1 MRMPED
7 AAVTWDELVARARGL
22 AAHHRAILGIAGPP
36 GAGKTTLAE
45 RLTDR
50 LRAAPPEGVDGRRWV
65 VHVPMDGFHLAD
77 VELERLG
84 LPDRKGAAETFD
96 VGGYLA
102 MLRRFKLERDSVI
115 YAPGFER
122 ILEQPIAASIA
133 IPPATR
139 LLVTEGNYLLLKQE
153 PWPLVRAE
161 LAEVWYVDL
170 DDTERVRR
178 LIARHVQFGK
188 SPGAAAEWVHRS
200 DEANARLVRES
211 RDGADLVV
219 RLDAQQSG
227 TSSSP

>member
-1 MRMPED
+1 
-7 AAVTWDELVARARGL
+7 
-22 AAHHRAILGIAGPP
+22 
-36 GAGKTTLAE
+36 
-45 RLTDR
+45 
-50 LRAAPPEGVDGRRWV
+50 
-65 VHVPMDGFHLAD
+65 MDGFHLAD

-96 VGGYLA
+96 VRGYLA
-102 MLRRFKLERDSVI
+102 MLRRFRLECDSVI

-139 LLVTEGNYLLLKQE
+139 LLVTEGNYLLLRQE

-161 LAEVWYVDL
+161 LDEVWYVDL

-188 SPGAAAEWVHRS
+188 SPEAAAEWVHRS

-227 TSSSP
+227 RSWSA